1 MQWKWKGPVDGGIT
15 QSLLGKYLQDPFSFV
30 LYYGCGLEEP
40 SATNQ
45 NLIWGNMFHLLLE
58 LSLPIPTLYT
68 QLPQETLDHLS
79 KQLIDHEARYTH
91 VEPTTLYSVQEMMKL
106 YNDRYKCYYSVATEK
121 QFKFDYSTRNHK
133 VSLMGK
139 IDGIGT
145 RYLTPLPL
153 CDPLPPDWFGPDSP
167 VLIEHKCKG
176 FHDKLQHRQEI
187 KTDLQLNLYLHAM
200 QVLGHTTDQVIY
212 DIIRIP
218 EVQFGCPE
226 RNIGERIPYYINR
239 IYNTQKPYKEFPV
252 AKNGFAWLDQHC
264 FTHPESTVTE
274 FRKITLDPIIDSLC
288 YMYEYTLA
296 DSFDPFNP
304 DCYNH
309 LFHRRPLRLFDPAR
323 TEKFKKDYYNFLT
336 GQLPID
342 GLVQVPHLFKEL
354 HGEG

>member
-40 SATNQ
+40 STINQ
-45 NLIWGNMFHLLLE
+45 NLIWGNEFHLLLE
-58 LSLPIPTLYT
+58 LTLPYPQLYNNLTQGYLDDLRQQLVTLEEGY
-68 QLPQETLDHLS
+68 
-79 KQLIDHEARYTH
+79 AH
-91 VEPTTLYSVQEMMKL
+91 VEPTTLYSVMEMMKL
-106 YNDRYKCYYSVATEK
+106 YNDSYKLSYEIETEK
-121 QFKFDYSTRNHK
+121 QFKFEYHTKNHR

-145 RYLTPLPL
+145 PQTHDVSSTYPFDLNR
-153 CDPLPPDWFGPDSP
+153 P
-167 VLIEHKCKG
+167 VIIEHKCKG
-176 FHDKLQHRQEI
+176 YHDKAQHRQEI
-187 KTDLQLNLYLHAM
+187 HTDLQLNLYLHAM
-200 QVLGHTTDQVIY
+200 QVLGHTTDQVVY

-218 EVQFGCPE
+218 EVQYGCPA

-239 IYNTQKPYKEFPV
+239 IYNTCTPYKEYPV
-252 AKNGFAWLDQHC
+252 SKNKFLWLDQHC
-264 FTHPESTVTE
+264 FSHPENLVAE

-288 YMYEYTLA
+288 YMYEYTLS

-323 TEKFKKDYYNFLT
+323 TDKFKKDYYQYLT
-336 GQLPID
+336 GALPIES
-342 GLVQVPHLFKEL
+342 LVPVPHLFKEL
-354 HGEG
+354 HGEN

>member
-40 SATNQ
+40 AAVNQ
-45 NLIWGNMFHLLLE
+45 NLIWGNEFHLLLE
-58 LSLPIPTLYT
+58 LTLPLDQPYNS
-68 QLPQETLDHLS
+68 LPQETHDKLRAELT
-79 KQLIDHEARYTH
+79 KYEERYSH
-91 VEPTTLYSVQEMMKL
+91 VEPTTLYSVLEMMKL
-106 YNDRYKCYYSVATEK
+106 YNDSYKFPYKVRTEK
-121 QFKFDYSTRNHK
+121 QFKFDYSTKNHK

-145 RYLTPLPL
+145 PREDHTYENLPMG
-153 CDPLPPDWFGPDSP
+153 FDSDRP
-167 VLIEHKCKG
+167 IIIEHKCKG
-176 FHDKLQHRQEI
+176 YHDKAQHRQEI

-200 QVLGHTTDQVIY
+200 QVLGHTTDQVVY

-218 EVQFGCPE
+218 EVQYGCPA

-239 IYNTQKPYKEFPV
+239 IYNTCTPYREYPV
-252 AKNGFAWLDQHC
+252 SKNKFLWLDQHC
-264 FTHPESTVTE
+264 FSHPENLVAE

-323 TEKFKKDYYNFLT
+323 TDKFKKDYYQYLT
-336 GQLPID
+336 GALPIES
-342 GLVQVPHLFKEL
+342 LVPVPHLFKEL

>member
-40 SATNQ
+40 APVNQ
-45 NLIWGNMFHLLLE
+45 NLIWGNEFHLLLE
-58 LSLPIPTLYT
+58 LTLPYPLLYNNLSQENYDDLRQ
-68 QLPQETLDHLS
+68 QLVYLE
-79 KQLIDHEARYTH
+79 EGYAH
-91 VEPTTLYSVQEMMKL
+91 VEANTLHSVMEMMKL
-106 YNDRYKCYYSVATEK
+106 YNDSYKLSYEIETEK
-121 QFKFDYSTRNHK
+121 QFKFEYNTKNHR

-145 RYLTPLPL
+145 PRTPFNPGGY
-153 CDPLPPDWFGPDSP
+153 PFSPDLP

-176 FHDKLQHRQEI
+176 YHDRLQHRQEI
-187 KTDLQLNLYLHAM
+187 HTDLQLNVYLHAM
-200 QVLGHTTDQVIY
+200 QVLGKTTDHVIY

-218 EVQFGCPE
+218 EVQFGCPG

-239 IYNTQKPYKEFPV
+239 IYNTCTPYKDYPV
-252 AKNGFAWLDQHC
+252 SKNKFMWLDQHC
-264 FTHPESTVTE
+264 FSHPEELVTE
-274 FRKITLDPIIDSLC
+274 FRKVTLDPIIDGLC
-288 YMYEYTLA
+288 YMYEYTLS

-323 TEKFKKDYYNFLT
+323 TDKFKKDYYQYLT
-336 GQLPID
+336 GALPLES
-342 GLVQVPHLFKEL
+342 LVPVPHLFKEL
-354 HGEG
+354 HGEN

>member
-40 SATNQ
+40 GPVNQ
-45 NLIWGNMFHLLLE
+45 NLIWGNEFHLLLE
-58 LSLPIPTLYT
+58 LTLPYPILYNNLT
-68 QLPQETLDHLS
+68 QGYLDDLR
-79 KQLIDHEARYTH
+79 KQLIALEEGYAH
-91 VEPTTLYSVQEMMKL
+91 VEANTLHSVMEMMKL
-106 YNDRYKCYYSVATEK
+106 YNDSYKLSYEIETEK
-121 QFKFDYSTRNHK
+121 QFKFEYHTKNHR

-145 RYLTPLPL
+145 DQTPFIPAGY
-153 CDPLPPDWFGPDSP
+153 PFKPDLP

-176 FHDKLQHRQEI
+176 YHDKQQHRQEI
-187 KTDLQLNLYLHAM
+187 HTDLQLNVYMHAM
-200 QVLGHTTDQVIY
+200 QVLGQTTDQVIY

-218 EVQFGCPE
+218 EVQFGCPA

-239 IYNTQKPYKEFPV
+239 IYNTCTPYRDYPV
-252 AKNGFAWLDQHC
+252 SKNKFMWLDQHC
-264 FTHPESTVTE
+264 FSHPEELVSNY
-274 FRKITLDPIIDSLC
+274 RKVTLDPIIDGLC
-288 YMYEYTLA
+288 YMYEYTLS

-323 TEKFKKDYYNFLT
+323 TDKFKKDYYHYLT
-336 GQLPID
+336 GALPLES
-342 GLVQVPHLFKEL
+342 LVPVPHLFKEL
-354 HGEG
+354 HGEN